1 MYSKCR
7 ASLLVLVVLNL
18 HKLRVYGLRVQTQSN
33 KSIDR
38 GRFGDDLERPRLLI
52 LELDDLIVT
61 ADDLVAF
68 VLGVYSIHVL
78 SA

>member
-1 MYSKCR
+1 
-7 ASLLVLVVLNL
+7 
-18 HKLRVYGLRVQTQSN
+18 
-33 KSIDR
+33 
-38 GRFGDDLERPRLLI
+38 LLI
-52 LELDDLIVT
+52 LELDDLVVT

>member
-52 LELDDLIVT
+52 LELDDLVVT

>member
-52 LELDDLIVT
+52 LELDDLVVT

-68 VLGVYSIHVL
+68 VLGVYSIRVL